1 MLLGDTLMKR
11 FDMMQAAKKLT
22 RFLKS
27 HFPISSS
34 YHFLYG
40 VLAIFLIYDGF
51 SLGPVLNA
59 SRGLVIIVV
68 LISLL
73 PLVLIPLFGGR
84 KYLFGSGNWTVVGMV
99 TTLIVAA
106 CLGWVEVPQ
115 VLLVLAF
122 GLGGILF
129 QIFKKRIF

>member
-1 MLLGDTLMKR
+1 MKR
-11 FDMMQAAKKLT
+11 FDMMQTVKKLT

-27 HFPISSS
+27 HFPLSSS

-40 VLAIFLIYDGF
+40 VLAVFLIYNGF

-59 SRGLVIIVV
+59 SRGLVVIVV

-73 PLVLIPLFGGR
+73 PLVLIPRFGG
-84 KYLFGSGNWTVVGMV
+84 KKCLFGSRNWMVFGMV
-99 TTLIVAA
+99 TALMVAA
-106 CLGWVEVPQ
+106 CLGWLEIPLL
-115 VLLVLAF
+115 LLVLAF

-129 QIFKKRIF
+129 QIFK

>member
-1 MLLGDTLMKR
+1 
-11 FDMMQAAKKLT
+11 MMQTAKKLT

-84 KYLFGSGNWTVVGMV
+84 KYLFGSGNWTVFGMV

-106 CLGWVEVPQ
+106 CLGWLEVPL

>member
-1 MLLGDTLMKR
+1 MKG

-40 VLAIFLIYDGF
+40 VLAVFLIYNGF
-51 SLGPVLNA
+51 SLEPVLNA
-59 SRGLVIIVV
+59 SRGLVIIVA

-84 KYLFGSGNWTVVGMV
+84 KYLVGSGNWTVFGMV
-99 TTLIVAA
+99 TALLVAA
-106 CLGWVEVPQ
+106 CLGWLEIPL

-122 GLGGILF
+122 GLGGILYK
-129 QIFKKRIF
+129 ILKK

>member
-40 VLAIFLIYDGF
+40 VLAVFLIYNGF
-51 SLGPVLNA
+51 SLEPVLNA
-59 SRGLVIIVV
+59 SRGLVIIVA

-84 KYLFGSGNWTVVGMV
+84 KYLFGSGNWTVFGMV

-106 CLGWVEVPQ
+106 CLGWLEVPL

-122 GLGGILF
+122 RLGGILF

>member
-1 MLLGDTLMKR
+1 MKR
-11 FDMMQAAKKLT
+11 FDMMQTAKKLT

-27 HFPISSS
+27 HFPLSSS

-40 VLAIFLIYDGF
+40 VLAVFLIYNGF

-59 SRGLVIIVV
+59 SRGLVVIVV

-73 PLVLIPLFGGR
+73 LVLIPRFGGK
-84 KYLFGSGNWTVVGMV
+84 KYLFGSGNWMVFGMV
-99 TTLIVAA
+99 TALMVAA
-106 CLGWVEVPQ
+106 CFGWLEIPL

-129 QIFKKRIF
+129 QIFKK

>member
-1 MLLGDTLMKR
+1 MKR

-27 HFPISSS
+27 HFPLSSS

-59 SRGLVIIVV
+59 SRGLVIIVA

-73 PLVLIPLFGGR
+73 PLVLIPLFGGK
-84 KYLFGSGNWTVVGMV
+84 KYLVGSGNWTVFGMV
-99 TTLIVAA
+99 TALMIAA
-106 CLGWVEVPQ
+106 CLGWLEIPL
-115 VLLVLAF
+115 VLLALALGF
-122 GLGGILF
+122 GGILF
-129 QIFKKRIF
+129 QIFTKRCI

>member
-84 KYLFGSGNWTVVGMV
+84 KYLFGSGNWTVFGMV

-106 CLGWVEVPQ
+106 CLGWLEVPL

>member
-1 MLLGDTLMKR
+1 MKR
-11 FDMMQAAKKLT
+11 FDMMQTAKKLT

-27 HFPISSS
+27 HFPLSSS

-84 KYLFGSGNWTVVGMV
+84 KYLFGSGNWTVFGMV

-106 CLGWVEVPQ
+106 CLGWLEVPL

>member
-1 MLLGDTLMKR
+1 MKR
-11 FDMMQAAKKLT
+11 FDMMQTAKKLT

-40 VLAIFLIYDGF
+40 VLSVFLIYNGF
-51 SLGPVLNA
+51 SLEPVLNA
-59 SRGLVIIVV
+59 SRGLVIIVA

-84 KYLFGSGNWTVVGMV
+84 KYLFGSGNWTVFGMV

-106 CLGWVEVPQ
+106 CLGWLEVPL

>member
-1 MLLGDTLMKR
+1 MKR
-11 FDMMQAAKKLT
+11 FDMMQTAKKLT

-73 PLVLIPLFGGR
+73 PLVLIPLFVGR
-84 KYLFGSGNWTVVGMV
+84 KYLFGSGNWTVFGMV

-106 CLGWVEVPQ
+106 CLGWLEVPL

>member
-1 MLLGDTLMKR
+1 MKG

-40 VLAIFLIYDGF
+40 VLAVFLIYNGF
-51 SLGPVLNA
+51 SLEPVLNA
-59 SRGLVIIVV
+59 SRGLVIIVA

-73 PLVLIPLFGGR
+73 PLVLIPLFGGKR
-84 KYLFGSGNWTVVGMV
+84 YLVGRENWMVFGMV
-99 TTLIVAA
+99 TALLVAA
-106 CLGWVEVPQ
+106 CLGWLEIPL

-129 QIFKKRIF
+129 QIFKK

>member
-1 MLLGDTLMKR
+1 MKG
-11 FDMMQAAKKLT
+11 FDMMQTAKKLT

-40 VLAIFLIYDGF
+40 VLAIFLIYNGF
-51 SLGPVLNA
+51 SQEPVLNA

-84 KYLFGSGNWTVVGMV
+84 KYLFGSGNWTVFGMV

-106 CLGWVEVPQ
+106 CLGWLEVPL

>member
-1 MLLGDTLMKR
+1 MKR
-11 FDMMQAAKKLT
+11 FDMMQTAKKLT

-40 VLAIFLIYDGF
+40 VLAVFLIYNGF
-51 SLGPVLNA
+51 SLEPVLNA

-84 KYLFGSGNWTVVGMV
+84 KYLFGSGNWTVFGMV

-106 CLGWVEVPQ
+106 CLGWLEVPL

>member
-1 MLLGDTLMKR
+1 MKK
-11 FDMMQAAKKLT
+11 AAKKLT
-22 RFLKS
+22 RFLIS

-84 KYLFGSGNWTVVGMV
+84 KYLFGSGNWTVFGMV

-106 CLGWVEVPQ
+106 CLGWLEVPL

>member
-1 MLLGDTLMKR
+1 MKR

-84 KYLFGSGNWTVVGMV
+84 KYLFGSGNWTVFGMV
-99 TTLIVAA
+99 TALLVAA
-106 CLGWVEVPQ
+106 CLGWLEVPL

>member
-1 MLLGDTLMKR
+1 MKR

-40 VLAIFLIYDGF
+40 VLSVFLIYNGF
-51 SLGPVLNA
+51 SLEPVLNA
-59 SRGLVIIVV
+59 SRGLVIIVA

-73 PLVLIPLFGGR
+73 PLVLIPLFGGK
-84 KYLFGSGNWTVVGMV
+84 KYLVGSGNWMVFGMV
-99 TTLIVAA
+99 TALMVAG
-106 CLGWVEVPQ
+106 CFGWFEIPL

-122 GLGGILF
+122 GLSGILYH
-129 QIFKKRIF
+129 IVKK

>member
-1 MLLGDTLMKR
+1 MKR

-40 VLAIFLIYDGF
+40 IWGVFLIYNGF
-51 SLGPVLNA
+51 SLEPVLNA
-59 SRGLVIIVV
+59 SKGLVIIVAM
-68 LISLL
+68 ISLL

-84 KYLFGSGNWTVVGMV
+84 KYLIGSGNWTVFGMV
-99 TTLIVAA
+99 TALLVAA
-106 CLGWVEVPQ
+106 CLGWLEIPL

-122 GLGGILF
+122 GLGVALYKTL
-129 QIFKKRIF
+129 KK

>member
-1 MLLGDTLMKR
+1 
-11 FDMMQAAKKLT
+11 MMQAAKKLT

-84 KYLFGSGNWTVVGMV
+84 KYLFGSGNWTVFGMV
-99 TTLIVAA
+99 TALLVAA
-106 CLGWVEVPQ
+106 CLGWLEIPL

-122 GLGGILF
+122 GLGGIIF
-129 QIFKKRIF
+129 QMFKK

>member
-1 MLLGDTLMKR
+1 MKR
-11 FDMMQAAKKLT
+11 FDMMQTAKKLT

-51 SLGPVLNA
+51 SLRPVLNA
-59 SRGLVIIVV
+59 SRGHVIIVV

-84 KYLFGSGNWTVVGMV
+84 KYLFGSGNWTVFGMV

-106 CLGWVEVPQ
+106 CLGWLEVPL

>member
-1 MLLGDTLMKR
+1 MKG

-84 KYLFGSGNWTVVGMV
+84 KYLFGSGNWTVFGMV

-106 CLGWVEVPQ
+106 CLGWLEVPL

>member
-1 MLLGDTLMKR
+1 MKR
-11 FDMMQAAKKLT
+11 FDMMQTAKKLT

-40 VLAIFLIYDGF
+40 VLAVFLIYNGF
-51 SLGPVLNA
+51 SLEPVLNA

-84 KYLFGSGNWTVVGMV
+84 KYLFGSGSWTVFGMV

-106 CLGWVEVPQ
+106 CLGWLEVPL